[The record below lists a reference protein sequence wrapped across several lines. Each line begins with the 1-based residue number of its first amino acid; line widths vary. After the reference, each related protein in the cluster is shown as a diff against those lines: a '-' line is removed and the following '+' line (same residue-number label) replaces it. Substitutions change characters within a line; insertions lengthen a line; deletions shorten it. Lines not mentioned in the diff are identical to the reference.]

1 MSNDTTPSA
10 FSEHVGGDWYKNLA
24 IQPVRFWLENQLP
37 GTEAAVVKYIT
48 RYASKDGKKDLEK
61 AHHLISMMRE
71 VYYPASTFNLQGGY
85 RPKPGGGFTR
95 VPDKRGDFTDP
106 TKLRGEFICIPDKP
120 NATPMPVP
128 VKPHKKKWRIEPE
141 EYVEKNGLGDKEALI
156 VILVCRATTDRSLV
170 YAQTLITQLI
180 NQQYSMTQDEA
191 VEVYEEHF

>member
-1 MSNDTTPSA
+1 M
-10 FSEHVGGDWYKNLA
+10 E
-24 IQPVRFWLENQLP
+24 
-37 GTEAAVVKYIT
+37 
-48 RYASKDGKKDLEK
+48 
-61 AHHLISMMRE
+61 
-71 VYYPASTFNLQGGY
+71 
-85 RPKPGGGFTR
+85 GFTR
-95 VPDKRGDFTDP
+95 ALDKRGGFTDP